1 MFFIPYA
8 IMLFVVGMP
17 IFFLELSLG
26 QFTSSGPL
34 TCWEMAPAFKG
45 TLMTSSCTCML
56 AGPVL
61 SRSSCTPSCIS
72 ASSVMVAYRSK
83 RARLHLATCCD
94 VIALLLGIGVAM
106 VTVSALVGIYY
117 NMIIAWA
124 IYYLFASF
132 TSKLPWEE
140 CHKDWASECKFYNW

>member
-1 MFFIPYA
+1 
-8 IMLFVVGMP
+8 
-17 IFFLELSLG
+17 
-26 QFTSSGPL
+26 
-34 TCWEMAPAFKG
+34 
-45 TLMTSSCTCML
+45 
-56 AGPVL
+56 
-61 SRSSCTPSCIS
+61 
-72 ASSVMVAYRSK
+72 MVAYRSK

-140 CHKDWASECKFYNW
+140 CHKDWASECKSNRRMATIEAAEMSLRYLHYKHTKPK